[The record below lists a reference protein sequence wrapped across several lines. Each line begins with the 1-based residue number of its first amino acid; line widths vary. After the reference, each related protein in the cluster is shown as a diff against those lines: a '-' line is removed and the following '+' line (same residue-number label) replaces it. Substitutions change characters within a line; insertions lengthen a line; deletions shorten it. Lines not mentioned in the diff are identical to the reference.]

1 MLQLIALISYWLVGC
16 GGGAISSSTPSQPSH
31 TSNTSPA
38 VSVLTS
44 PRNAT
49 LVSGAQQQF
58 TATVSN
64 TPNVAVTWSA
74 TAGIV
79 SSSGLFTAP
88 AVSTATPVIVTA
100 TSRADTNM
108 SSLATLMVT
117 PSIQAPP
124 PVEHTVALSW
134 KASTNSNVIS
144 YSVYRSTIS
153 GASYGL
159 LSSAISGETYVDPA
173 VQSGATYY
181 YVVTAVDDQGR
192 ESSYSSQ
199 AAITIP

>member
-1 MLQLIALISYWLVGC
+1 M
-16 GGGAISSSTPSQPSH
+16 
-31 TSNTSPA
+31 
-38 VSVLTS
+38 
-44 PRNAT
+44 
-49 LVSGAQQQF
+49 SG
-58 TATVSN
+58 
-64 TPNVAVTWSA
+64 
-74 TAGIV
+74 
-79 SSSGLFTAP
+79 
-88 AVSTATPVIVTA
+88 
-100 TSRADTNM
+100 
-108 SSLATLMVT
+108 LATLMVN
-117 PSIQAPP
+117 PSVQAQS

-159 LSSAISGETYVDPA
+159 LSSAISGQAYVDPA

>member
-1 MLQLIALISYWLVGC
+1 MFQLIALISYWFVGC

-31 TSNTSPA
+31 TSNTSLP
-38 VSVLTS
+38 VSVSTS

-64 TPNVAVTWSA
+64 TPNIAVSWSA
-74 TAGIV
+74 TAGTV
-79 SSSGLFTAP
+79 NSTGLFTAP

-108 SSLATLMVT
+108 SGLATLMVN
-117 PSIQAPP
+117 PSVQAQS

-153 GASYGL
+153 GTSYGL
-159 LSSAISGETYVDPA
+159 LASAISGETYVDQA

-192 ESSYSSQ
+192 ESGYSSQ
-199 AAITIP
+199 TAITIP

>member
-16 GGGAISSSTPSQPSH
+16 GGGAISSSIPSQPSH
-31 TSNTSPA
+31 TSNTSLP
-38 VSVLTS
+38 VSVSTS

-49 LVSGAQQQF
+49 LASGAQQQF

-64 TPNVAVTWSA
+64 TPNIAVTWSA
-74 TAGIV
+74 TAGTV
-79 SSSGLFTAP
+79 NSSGLFTAP
-88 AVSTATPVIVTA
+88 AVSTATAVIVTA

-108 SSLATLMVT
+108 SSLANLMVT

-134 KASTNSNVIS
+134 KASTNSTVIS